1 MCYTIYQILSYK
13 GDRIMHYLE
22 LISGPLIGGIIGY
35 FTNFI
40 AVKMLFRP
48 LKAVKIGNFTLPFTP
63 GIIPK
68 RKDKL
73 AGAIGDAVGHNLFT
87 RQDMQELFENDSV
100 RNSILQGV
108 LTKVER
114 AMDAS
119 IEEVAKKFVKEETL
133 ERKKE
138 DIVDMLTVKIKNG
151 ILELDLGT
159 LIAEGGSSVIKEK
172 FQGGMFSFFL
182 NDDLIASVAEPIGRE
197 VEKYIEANGEQ
208 IFRPVV
214 ENQLNE
220 LLDTNTEQALELLG
234 VHTDKLQEALNQAY
248 DALVSE
254 NIEKLLKQ
262 FDIAGTVQKKV
273 QEMDVAELEKLVLSV
288 MKKELDVIVNLGAL
302 IGFVIGILNIF
313 I

>member
-1 MCYTIYQILSYK
+1 
-13 GDRIMHYLE
+13 MHYLE

-35 FTNFI
+35 STNYI

-48 LKAVKIGNFTLPFTP
+48 LKPVKIGNYTLPFTP

-73 AGAIGDAVGHNLFT
+73 AEAIGNAVGQNLFT
-87 RQDMQELFENDSV
+87 KQDMQELFQDSNV

-108 LTKVER
+108 LSKLETV
-114 AMDAS
+114 MDAS
-119 IEEVAKKFVKEETL
+119 IQDVAKKFVKEETL
-133 ERKKE
+133 ERKKA
-138 DIVDMLTVKIKNG
+138 DITDFLTAKIKND

-182 NDDLIASVAEPIGRE
+182 KDDLIASIAEPIGRE
-197 VEKYIEANGEQ
+197 VEKYIEANGDE

-214 ENQLNE
+214 EKQLNE
-220 LLDTNTEQALELLG
+220 LLEMNTEEALDLLG
-234 VHTDKLQEALNQAY
+234 LDVDKLKEALSQAY

-254 NIEKLLKQ
+254 NIEKLLSK
-262 FDIAGTVQKKV
+262 FDITGTVQKKV

-302 IGFVIGILNIF
+302 LGFLIGILNIF

>member
-1 MCYTIYQILSYK
+1 
-13 GDRIMHYLE
+13 MHYLE

-48 LKAVKIGNFTLPFTP
+48 LKPIKIGNMTLPFTP

-73 AGAIGDAVGHNLFT
+73 AEAIGNAVGHNLFT
-87 RQDMQELFENDSV
+87 KQDMQELFQNSNV
-100 RNSILQGV
+100 RNAILQGV
-108 LTKVER
+108 LDKMEGV
-114 AMDAS
+114 MDAS

-133 ERKKE
+133 ERKKG
-138 DIVDMLTVKIKNG
+138 DITDVLTAKIKDG
-151 ILELDLGT
+151 ILQLDLGT
-159 LIAEGGSSVIKEK
+159 LIAEGASAVLKEK

-182 NDDLIASVAEPIGRE
+182 NEDLISSVADPIGRE
-197 VEKYIEANGEQ
+197 VEKYIETNGEQ

-214 ENQLNE
+214 KNQLDD
-220 LLDTNTEQALELLG
+220 LLDMNTEEALDTLG
-234 VHTDKLQEALNQAY
+234 LEADKLKQALNQAY
-248 DALVSE
+248 DALVTE
-254 NIEKLLKQ
+254 NIERLLNH
-262 FDIAGTVQKKV
+262 FDIAKTVQKKV
-273 QEMDVAELEKLVLSV
+273 EEMDVAELEKLVLSV

>member
-1 MCYTIYQILSYK
+1 
-13 GDRIMHYLE
+13 MHYLE

-35 FTNFI
+35 CTNYI

-48 LKAVKIGNFTLPFTP
+48 LKPVKIGNFTLPFTP

-73 AGAIGDAVGHNLFT
+73 AEAIGDAVGHNLFT
-87 RQDMQELFENDSV
+87 KQDLQELFQNSSV
-100 RNSILQGV
+100 RNSILQGII
-108 LTKVER
+108 TKMETVMGESLE
-114 AMDAS
+114 D
-119 IEEVAKKFVKEETL
+119 VAQKFVNEETL
-133 ERKKE
+133 EQKKE
-138 DIVDMLTVKIKNG
+138 DIMDFLTAKIKNG
-151 ILELDLGT
+151 ILELDLGA

-182 NDDLIASVAEPIGRE
+182 NDDLISSIAEPIGRE
-197 VEKYIEANGEQ
+197 VEKYIEDNGEK

-214 ENQLNE
+214 EKQLNE
-220 LLDTNTEQALELLG
+220 LLDMNTEQALDLLG
-234 VHTDKLQEALNQAY
+234 VDANKMQEALNQAY
-248 DALVSE
+248 DALISE
-254 NIEKLLKQ
+254 NIEKLLNQ

-313 I
+313 V

>member
-1 MCYTIYQILSYK
+1 
-13 GDRIMHYLE
+13 MHYLE

>member
-1 MCYTIYQILSYK
+1 
-13 GDRIMHYLE
+13 MHYLE

-48 LKAVKIGNFTLPFTP
+48 LKAVKIGNFILPFTP

>member
-1 MCYTIYQILSYK
+1 MCYTISQKTSYK
-13 GDRIMHYLE
+13 GDRTMHYLE

-35 FTNFI
+35 STNYI

-48 LKAVKIGNFTLPFTP
+48 LKPVKIGNYTLPFTP

-73 AGAIGDAVGHNLFT
+73 AEAIGNAVGQNLFT
-87 RQDMQELFENDSV
+87 KQDMQELFQDSNV

-108 LTKVER
+108 LSKLETI
-114 AMDAS
+114 MDAS
-119 IEEVAKKFVKEETL
+119 IQDVAKKFVKEETL
-133 ERKKE
+133 ERKKA
-138 DIVDMLTVKIKNG
+138 DITDFLTAKIKNG

-182 NDDLIASVAEPIGRE
+182 KDDLIASIAEPIGRE
-197 VEKYIEANGEQ
+197 VEKYIEANGDE

-214 ENQLNE
+214 EKQLNE
-220 LLDTNTEQALELLG
+220 LLEMNTEEALDLLG
-234 VHTDKLQEALNQAY
+234 LDVDKLKEALSQAY

-254 NIEKLLKQ
+254 NIEKLLSK
-262 FDIAGTVQKKV
+262 FDITGTVQKKV

-302 IGFVIGILNIF
+302 LGFLIGILNIF

>member
-1 MCYTIYQILSYK
+1 MQ
-13 GDRIMHYLE
+13 YLE

-48 LKAVKIGNFTLPFTP
+48 LKPVKIGKVTLPFTP

-73 AGAIGDAVGHNLFT
+73 AEAIGNAVGHNLFT
-87 RQDMQELFENDSV
+87 RQDMQELFENASV
-100 RNSILQGV
+100 RSSILRGV
-108 LTKVER
+108 IAKIETVME
-114 AMDAS
+114 AS
-119 IEEVAKKFVKEETL
+119 LEEVAEKFVKEETL

-138 DIVDMLTVKIKNG
+138 DITDVLTVKIKNG
-151 ILELDLGT
+151 ILELDLGA

-197 VEKYIEANGEQ
+197 VEKYIETNGEQ

-214 ENQLNE
+214 EKQLNE
-220 LLDTNTEQALELLG
+220 LLDTNTGQALNLLG
-234 VHTDKLQEALNQAY
+234 IHMDKLQEALNQVY

-254 NIEKLLKQ
+254 NIEKLLNQ
-262 FDIAGTVQKKV
+262 FDIAATVEKKV

>member
-1 MCYTIYQILSYK
+1 
-13 GDRIMHYLE
+13 MHYLE

-35 FTNFI
+35 STNYI

-48 LKAVKIGNFTLPFTP
+48 LKPVKIGNYTLPFTP

-73 AGAIGDAVGHNLFT
+73 AEAIGNAVGQNLFT
-87 RQDMQELFENDSV
+87 KQDMQELFQDSNV

-108 LTKVER
+108 LSKLETV
-114 AMDAS
+114 MDAS
-119 IEEVAKKFVKEETL
+119 IQDVAKKFVKEETL
-133 ERKKE
+133 ERKKA
-138 DIVDMLTVKIKNG
+138 DITDFLTAKIKNG

-182 NDDLIASVAEPIGRE
+182 KDDLIASIAEPIGRE
-197 VEKYIEANGEQ
+197 VEKYIEANGDE

-214 ENQLNE
+214 EKQLNE
-220 LLDTNTEQALELLG
+220 LLEMNTEEALDLLG
-234 VHTDKLQEALNQAY
+234 LDVDKLKEALSQAY

-254 NIEKLLKQ
+254 NIEKLLSK
-262 FDIAGTVQKKV
+262 FDITGTVQKKV

-302 IGFVIGILNIF
+302 LGFLIGILNIF

>member
-13 GDRIMHYLE
+13 GDRTMHYLE

-48 LKAVKIGNFTLPFTP
+48 LKPVKIGNFTLPFTP

-138 DIVDMLTVKIKNG
+138 DITDMLTVKIKNG

-220 LLDTNTEQALELLG
+220 LLDTNTEQALDLLG

>member
-1 MCYTIYQILSYK
+1 
-13 GDRIMHYLE
+13 MHYLE

-48 LKAVKIGNFTLPFTP
+48 LKPIKIGNITLPFTP

-73 AGAIGDAVGHNLFT
+73 AEAIGNAVGHNLFT
-87 RQDMQELFENDSV
+87 KQDMQELFQNANV

-108 LTKVER
+108 LDKIESV
-114 AMDAS
+114 MDAS
-119 IEEVAKKFVKEETL
+119 IENVAKKFVKEETL

-138 DIVDMLTVKIKNG
+138 DITDLLTTKIKDG
-151 ILELDLGT
+151 ILQLDLGS
-159 LIAEGGSSVIKEK
+159 LIAEGASAVLREK

-182 NDDLIASVAEPIGRE
+182 NEDLISSVAEPIGRE
-197 VEKYIEANGEQ
+197 VEKYIETNGEQ

-214 ENQLNE
+214 KNQLE
-220 LLDTNTEQALELLG
+220 DLLDMNTEEALDTLG
-234 VHTDKLQEALNQAY
+234 VEADRLKGTLNQAY
-248 DALVSE
+248 DALVTE
-254 NIEKLLKQ
+254 NIERLLNH
-262 FDIAGTVQKKV
+262 FDIAKTVQKKV
-273 QEMDVAELEKLVLSV
+273 EEMDVAELEKLVLSV

-302 IGFVIGILNIF
+302 IGFIIGILNIF

>member
-1 MCYTIYQILSYK
+1 MCYTISQKTSYK
-13 GDRIMHYLE
+13 GDRTMHYLE

-35 FTNFI
+35 STNYI

-48 LKAVKIGNFTLPFTP
+48 LNPVKIGNYTLPFTP

-73 AGAIGDAVGHNLFT
+73 AEAIGNAVGQNLFT
-87 RQDMQELFENDSV
+87 KQDMQELFQDSNV

-108 LTKVER
+108 LSKLETV
-114 AMDAS
+114 MDAS
-119 IEEVAKKFVKEETL
+119 IQDVAKKFVKEETL
-133 ERKKE
+133 ERKKA
-138 DIVDMLTVKIKNG
+138 DITDFLTAKIKNG

-182 NDDLIASVAEPIGRE
+182 KDDLIASIAEPIGRE
-197 VEKYIEANGEQ
+197 VEKYIEANGDE

-214 ENQLNE
+214 EKQLNE
-220 LLDTNTEQALELLG
+220 LLEMNTEEALDLLG
-234 VHTDKLQEALNQAY
+234 LDVDKLKEALSQAY

-254 NIEKLLKQ
+254 NIEKLLSK
-262 FDIAGTVQKKV
+262 FDITGTVQKKV

-302 IGFVIGILNIF
+302 LGFLIGILNIF

>member
-1 MCYTIYQILSYK
+1 
-13 GDRIMHYLE
+13 MHYLE

-48 LKAVKIGNFTLPFTP
+48 LKPIKIGNMTLPFTP

-73 AGAIGDAVGHNLFT
+73 AEAIGNAVGHKLFT
-87 RQDMQELFENDSV
+87 KQDMQELFQNSNV
-100 RNSILQGV
+100 RNAILQGV
-108 LTKVER
+108 LDKMEGV
-114 AMDAS
+114 MDVS

-133 ERKKE
+133 ERKKG
-138 DIVDMLTVKIKNG
+138 DITDLLTAKIKDG
-151 ILELDLGT
+151 ILQLDLGT
-159 LIAEGGSSVIKEK
+159 LIAEGASAVLKEK

-182 NDDLIASVAEPIGRE
+182 NEDLISSVAEPIGRE
-197 VEKYIEANGEQ
+197 VEKYIETNGEQ

-214 ENQLNE
+214 KNQLDD
-220 LLDTNTEQALELLG
+220 LLDMNTEEALDTLG
-234 VHTDKLQEALNQAY
+234 LEADKLKQALNQAY
-248 DALVSE
+248 DALVTE
-254 NIEKLLKQ
+254 NIERLLNH
-262 FDIAGTVQKKV
+262 FDIAKTVQKKV
-273 QEMDVAELEKLVLSV
+273 EEMDVAELEKLVLSV

>member
-1 MCYTIYQILSYK
+1 
-13 GDRIMHYLE
+13 MHYLE

-48 LKAVKIGNFTLPFTP
+48 LKPIKIGNMTLPFTP

-73 AGAIGDAVGHNLFT
+73 AEAIGNAVGHNLFT
-87 RQDMQELFENDSV
+87 KQDMQELFQNSNV
-100 RNSILQGV
+100 RNAILQGV
-108 LTKVER
+108 LDKMEGV
-114 AMDAS
+114 MDAS

-133 ERKKE
+133 ERKKG
-138 DIVDMLTVKIKNG
+138 DITDLLTAKIKDG
-151 ILELDLGT
+151 ILQLDLGT
-159 LIAEGGSSVIKEK
+159 LIAEGASAVLKEK

-182 NDDLIASVAEPIGRE
+182 NEDLISSVAEPIGRE
-197 VEKYIEANGEQ
+197 VEKYIETNGEQ

-214 ENQLNE
+214 RNQLDD
-220 LLDTNTEQALELLG
+220 LLDMNTEEALDTLG
-234 VHTDKLQEALNQAY
+234 LEADKLKQALNQAY
-248 DALVSE
+248 DALVTE
-254 NIEKLLKQ
+254 NIERLLNH
-262 FDIAGTVQKKV
+262 FDIAKTVQKKV
-273 QEMDVAELEKLVLSV
+273 EEMDVAELEKLVLSV

>member
-1 MCYTIYQILSYK
+1 
-13 GDRIMHYLE
+13 MHYLE

-35 FTNFI
+35 CTNYI

-48 LKAVKIGNFTLPFTP
+48 LKPIKIGNFTLPFTP

-73 AGAIGDAVGHNLFT
+73 AEAIGDAVGHNLFT
-87 RQDMQELFENDSV
+87 KQDLQELFQNSSV
-100 RNSILQGV
+100 RNSILQGII
-108 LTKVER
+108 TKMETVMGESLE
-114 AMDAS
+114 D
-119 IEEVAKKFVKEETL
+119 VAQKFVNEETL
-133 ERKKE
+133 EQKKE
-138 DIVDMLTVKIKNG
+138 DITDFLTAKIKNG
-151 ILELDLGT
+151 ILELDLGA

-182 NDDLIASVAEPIGRE
+182 NDDLISSIAEPIGRE
-197 VEKYIEANGEQ
+197 VEKYIEVNGEK

-214 ENQLNE
+214 EKQLNE
-220 LLDTNTEQALELLG
+220 LLDMNTEQALDLLG
-234 VHTDKLQEALNQAY
+234 VDANKMQEALNQAY
-248 DALVSE
+248 DTLISE
-254 NIEKLLKQ
+254 NIEKLLNQ

-313 I
+313 V

>member
-1 MCYTIYQILSYK
+1 
-13 GDRIMHYLE
+13 MHYLE

-35 FTNFI
+35 STNYI

-48 LKAVKIGNFTLPFTP
+48 LKPVKIGNYTLPFTP

-73 AGAIGDAVGHNLFT
+73 AEAIGNAVGQNLFT
-87 RQDMQELFENDSV
+87 KQDMQELFQDSNV

-108 LTKVER
+108 LSKMETV
-114 AMDAS
+114 MDAS
-119 IEEVAKKFVKEETL
+119 IQDVAKKFVKEETL
-133 ERKKE
+133 ERKKS
-138 DIVDMLTVKIKNG
+138 DITDFLTAKIKNG

-182 NDDLIASVAEPIGRE
+182 KDDLIASIAEPIGRE
-197 VEKYIEANGEQ
+197 VEKYIEANGDE

-214 ENQLNE
+214 EKQLNE
-220 LLDTNTEQALELLG
+220 LLEMNTEEALDLLG
-234 VHTDKLQEALNQAY
+234 QDVDKLKEALSQAY

-254 NIEKLLKQ
+254 NIEKLLSK
-262 FDIAGTVQKKV
+262 FDITGTVQKKV

-302 IGFVIGILNIF
+302 LGFLIGILNIF

>member
-1 MCYTIYQILSYK
+1 
-13 GDRIMHYLE
+13 MHYLE

-35 FTNFI
+35 STNYI

-48 LKAVKIGNFTLPFTP
+48 LKPVKIGNYTLPFTP

-73 AGAIGDAVGHNLFT
+73 AEAIGNAVGQNLFT
-87 RQDMQELFENDSV
+87 KQDMQELFQDSNV

-108 LTKVER
+108 LSKMETV
-114 AMDAS
+114 MDAS
-119 IEEVAKKFVKEETL
+119 IQDVAKKFVKEETL
-133 ERKKE
+133 ERKKA
-138 DIVDMLTVKIKNG
+138 DITDFLTAKIKNG

-182 NDDLIASVAEPIGRE
+182 KDDLIASIAEPIGRE
-197 VEKYIEANGEQ
+197 VEKYIEANGDE

-214 ENQLNE
+214 EKQLNE
-220 LLDTNTEQALELLG
+220 LLEMNTEEALDLLG
-234 VHTDKLQEALNQAY
+234 LDVDKLKEALSQAY

-254 NIEKLLKQ
+254 NIEKLLSK
-262 FDIAGTVQKKV
+262 FDITGTVQKKV

-302 IGFVIGILNIF
+302 LGFLIGILNIF

>member
-1 MCYTIYQILSYK
+1 
-13 GDRIMHYLE
+13 MHYLE

-48 LKAVKIGNFTLPFTP
+48 LKPVKIGNFILPFTP

-234 VHTDKLQEALNQAY
+234 VHTDKLQEALNRAY

>member
-1 MCYTIYQILSYK
+1 
-13 GDRIMHYLE
+13 MHYLE

-48 LKAVKIGNFTLPFTP
+48 LKPVKIGNFTLPFTP

-220 LLDTNTEQALELLG
+220 LLDTNTEQALDLLG

>member
-1 MCYTIYQILSYK
+1 
-13 GDRIMHYLE
+13 MHYLE

-48 LKAVKIGNFTLPFTP
+48 LKPVKIGNFTLPFTP

-138 DIVDMLTVKIKNG
+138 DITDMLTVKIKNG

-220 LLDTNTEQALELLG
+220 LLDTNTEQALDLLG

>member
-1 MCYTIYQILSYK
+1 
-13 GDRIMHYLE
+13 MHYLE

-48 LKAVKIGNFTLPFTP
+48 LKPVKIGNFTLPFTP

-73 AGAIGDAVGHNLFT
+73 AGAIGEAVGHNLFT

-138 DIVDMLTVKIKNG
+138 DITDMLTVKIKNG

-220 LLDTNTEQALELLG
+220 LLDTNTEQALDLLG

>member
-1 MCYTIYQILSYK
+1 
-13 GDRIMHYLE
+13 MHYLE

-48 LKAVKIGNFTLPFTP
+48 LKPVKIGNFTLPFTP

-119 IEEVAKKFVKEETL
+119 IEEVAKKFIKEETL

>member
-1 MCYTIYQILSYK
+1 
-13 GDRIMHYLE
+13 MHYLE

-48 LKAVKIGNFTLPFTP
+48 LKPVKIGNFTLPFTP

-73 AGAIGDAVGHNLFT
+73 AEAIGDAVGHNLFT

-100 RNSILQGV
+100 RNSILQGIIA
-108 LTKVER
+108 KVER

-133 ERKKE
+133 QRKKE
-138 DIVDMLTVKIKNG
+138 DITDVLTVKIKNS

-220 LLDTNTEQALELLG
+220 LLGTNTEQALDLLG
-234 VHTDKLQEALNQAY
+234 LDMDKLREALNQAY

-273 QEMDVAELEKLVLSV
+273 QEMDVTELEKLVLSV

-302 IGFVIGILNIF
+302 IGFVIGLLNIF

>member
-1 MCYTIYQILSYK
+1 
-13 GDRIMHYLE
+13 MHYLE

-48 LKAVKIGNFTLPFTP
+48 LKPVKIGNFTLPFTP

-234 VHTDKLQEALNQAY
+234 VHTDKLQEALNRAY

>member
-1 MCYTIYQILSYK
+1 
-13 GDRIMHYLE
+13 MHFLE

-35 FTNFI
+35 CTNYI

-48 LKAVKIGNFTLPFTP
+48 LKPIKIGNFTLPFTP

-73 AGAIGDAVGHNLFT
+73 AEAIGNAVGHNLFT
-87 RQDMQELFENDSV
+87 KQDLQELFQNNSV
-100 RNSILQGV
+100 RSSILQGV
-108 LTKVER
+108 VTKMESVME
-114 AMDAS
+114 DS
-119 IEEVAKKFVKEETL
+119 IEEVAKRFIKEETL
-133 ERKKE
+133 AQKKE
-138 DIVDMLTVKIKNG
+138 DITDFLTAKIKNG

-159 LIAEGGSSVIKEK
+159 LIAEGGSSVLKEK

-182 NDDLIASVAEPIGRE
+182 KDDLISSIAEPIGYE
-197 VEKYIEANGEQ
+197 VEKYIEANGEE

-214 ENQLNE
+214 EKQLNE
-220 LLDTNTEQALELLG
+220 LLDMNTEQALDLLG
-234 VHTDKLQEALNQAY
+234 IDPDKLQEALNQAY
-248 DALVSE
+248 DILVSE
-254 NIEKLLKQ
+254 NIERFLNQ
-262 FDIAGTVQKKV
+262 FDIVGTVQKKV

>member
-1 MCYTIYQILSYK
+1 
-13 GDRIMHYLE
+13 MHYLE

-48 LKAVKIGNFTLPFTP
+48 LKPVKIGNFTLPFTP

-138 DIVDMLTVKIKNG
+138 DIADMLTVKIKNG

-288 MKKELDVIVNLGAL
+288 MKRELDVIVNLGAL

>member
-1 MCYTIYQILSYK
+1 
-13 GDRIMHYLE
+13 MHYLE

-35 FTNFI
+35 STNYI

-48 LKAVKIGNFTLPFTP
+48 LNPVKIGNYTLPFTP

-73 AGAIGDAVGHNLFT
+73 AEAIGNAVGQNLFT
-87 RQDMQELFENDSV
+87 KQDMQELFQDSNV

-108 LTKVER
+108 LSKLETV
-114 AMDAS
+114 MDAS
-119 IEEVAKKFVKEETL
+119 IQDVAKKFVKEETL
-133 ERKKE
+133 ERKKA
-138 DIVDMLTVKIKNG
+138 DITDFLTAKIKNG

-182 NDDLIASVAEPIGRE
+182 KDDLIASIAEPIGRE
-197 VEKYIEANGEQ
+197 VEKYIEANGDE

-214 ENQLNE
+214 EKQLNE
-220 LLDTNTEQALELLG
+220 LLEMNTEEALDLLG
-234 VHTDKLQEALNQAY
+234 LDVDKLKEALSQAY

-254 NIEKLLKQ
+254 NIEKLLSK
-262 FDIAGTVQKKV
+262 FDITGTVQKKV

-302 IGFVIGILNIF
+302 LGFLIGILNIF

>member
-1 MCYTIYQILSYK
+1 
-13 GDRIMHYLE
+13 MHYLE

-35 FTNFI
+35 CTNYI

-48 LKAVKIGNFTLPFTP
+48 LKPVKIGNFTLPFTP

-73 AGAIGDAVGHNLFT
+73 AEAIGDAVGHNLFT
-87 RQDMQELFENDSV
+87 KQDLQELFQNSSV
-100 RNSILQGV
+100 RNSILQGII
-108 LTKVER
+108 TKMETVMGESLE
-114 AMDAS
+114 D
-119 IEEVAKKFVKEETL
+119 VAQKFVNEETL
-133 ERKKE
+133 EQKKE
-138 DIVDMLTVKIKNG
+138 DITDFLTAKIKNG
-151 ILELDLGT
+151 ILELDLGA

-182 NDDLIASVAEPIGRE
+182 NDDLISSIAEPIGRE
-197 VEKYIEANGEQ
+197 VEKYIEDNGEK

-214 ENQLNE
+214 EKQLNE
-220 LLDTNTEQALELLG
+220 LLDMNTEQALDLLG
-234 VHTDKLQEALNQAY
+234 VDANKMQEALNQAY
-248 DALVSE
+248 DALISE
-254 NIEKLLKQ
+254 NIEKLLNQ

-288 MKKELDVIVNLGAL
+288 MKKELDVIVNIGAL

-313 I
+313 V